1 MTLLICIRIFCVWRL
16 MFELDQTF
24 NWNVS
29 ISPWQI
35 FDKLCQSFGGDV
47 LQVLFNS
54 AEGVASCA
62 PENMAFE
69 LMRFIL
75 DQTIAVV
82 AFNILF
88 FWKIVKCSCYK
99 FLDSQPQ
106 QICSFTEA
114 AWKDNPCIFI
124 FMLLIMSF
132 SMHKK
137 QKRGFKCLHYIYVGP
152 ISDKIVDLMC
162 PN

>member
-16 MFELDQTF
+16 IFELDQTF
-24 NWNVS
+24 IWNVS

-88 FWKIVKCSCYK
+88 FWKIVKFLCYK
-99 FLDSQPQ
+99 LLGSQPQ
-106 QICSFTEA
+106 ANLQFYRGCLKGQSLYSYFYAFDHEFFNA
-114 AWKDNPCIFI
+114 
-124 FMLLIMSF
+124 
-132 SMHKK
+132 
-137 QKRGFKCLHYIYVGP
+137 QKTVDRFQVPPLHTCGAHFW
-152 ISDKIVDLMC
+152 
-162 PN
+162 